1 MRRHFTQPFTPAQ
14 TTTTSQLEK
23 YVNDIG
29 IAIDSIQLHV
39 QAYPEDEENNQH
51 LRDEITQLTTFRKA
65 LQRVLINRCSNT
77 TLPIHCLM
85 TNTYFTT

>member
-1 MRRHFTQPFTPAQ
+1 MRRHFTHPFAPTQ

-23 YVNDIG
+23 YVNDLG

-39 QAYPEDEENNQH
+39 QTYPEDEENNQR
-51 LRDEITQLTTFRKA
+51 LRGEITQLTTFRQA

-77 TLPIHCLM
+77 TIPIHCLM
-85 TNTYFTT
+85 NNTYFTT